1 MSEKTINSFLW
12 QQHPNIVNHCLLVCL
27 KNPAVQKYCAHGGRY
42 MLWLPYQG
50 WSDIKDEGPL
60 NVTYYKSDQPLL
72 MHEAWR
78 KNNPKNTQRPYCVIA
93 RMGRICKD
101 LADNIS
107 RFQN

>member
-1 MSEKTINSFLW
+1 
-12 QQHPNIVNHCLLVCL
+12 
-27 KNPAVQKYCAHGGRY
+27 

-50 WSDIKDEGPL
+50 WSDVKDEGAL

-93 RMGRICKD
+93 RMGGICKD
-101 LADNIS
+101 INIS
-107 RFQN
+107 LSKLDVSFQCCQQISTDIYSVYSC

>member
-1 MSEKTINSFLW
+1 
-12 QQHPNIVNHCLLVCL
+12 
-27 KNPAVQKYCAHGGRY
+27 

-93 RMGRICKD
+93 RMGRI
-101 LADNIS
+101 
-107 RFQN
+107 

>member
-1 MSEKTINSFLW
+1 M
-12 QQHPNIVNHCLLVCL
+12 
-27 KNPAVQKYCAHGGRY
+27 QKYCAHGGRY

-101 LADNIS
+101 LTIRTDNIS